1 MSSTDQVGPGNGV
14 ETDYFYAPIPE
25 ELLYSALTD
34 KAVRVYGT
42 LARHGMTKD
51 DCFPSHRRIA
61 QFIGCAPRSVKRPLE
76 ELEEA
81 GWIESVPRF
90 DARGDRTSNGYLVRI
105 KPKKRDK
112 TTTSSAPPA
121 QESAEGVETSSAPP
135 AFDSAYPPRSGARTP
150 HASERDEREPLNE
163 SHRNHLAPADGG
175 ALEQL
180 LVEAL
185 QRVCG
190 LGDTPTRSE
199 LAGWRKAAR
208 ELAAAGATETDVAAR
223 ATAYAT
229 KYPTAALTPHALAKH
244 WASLSSATPARSGV
258 AGSTER
264 ARRNGAA
271 LARTDVSEEELDQH
285 LPPSPAEA
293 DAFREGFETARTR
306 RAS

>member
-1 MSSTDQVGPGNGV
+1 MSSATDQVGPGNGV
-14 ETDYFYAPIPE
+14 ETDYRYAPIPQ

-34 KAVRVYGT
+34 KAVRVYGV

-51 DCFPSHRRIA
+51 DCYPSHRRIA
-61 QFIGCAPRSVKRPLE
+61 QLIGCAPRSVRRPLE
-76 ELEEA
+76 ELEDS

-105 KPKKRDK
+105 KPDK
-112 TTTSSAPPA
+112 TTTLSAPPA

-135 AFDSAYPPRSGARTP
+135 ARESADPPRSGARTP

-163 SHRNHLAPADGG
+163 SHRNHLAPAGGG
-175 ALEQL
+175 ALEQH

-190 LGDTPTRSE
+190 LGDATPTRSE

-258 AGSTER
+258 ASSTER

-285 LPPSPAEA
+285 LPTSPAEA
-293 DAFREGFETARTR
+293 DAFREGFETARDR